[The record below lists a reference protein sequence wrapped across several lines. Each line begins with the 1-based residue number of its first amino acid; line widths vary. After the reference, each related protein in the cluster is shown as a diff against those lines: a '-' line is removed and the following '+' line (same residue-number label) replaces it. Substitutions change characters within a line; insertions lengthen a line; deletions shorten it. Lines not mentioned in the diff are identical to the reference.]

1 MKTTRLRNSLCYC
14 INFRRAANTLTKF
27 YDQAFIPLNLTATQF
42 SLLKD
47 IHFLKTCN
55 KSELAV
61 CAELDRTTIIRN
73 LNVLFEKGFI
83 EEIPSENNRNNLIQ
97 LTKIGEDIRINGL
110 VIWDQVQKKID
121 QIFGDENIITLKEI
135 FKSIKNI

>member
-1 MKTTRLRNSLCYC
+1 MP
-14 INFRRAANTLTKF
+14 I
-27 YDQAFIPLNLTATQF
+27 NLTAAQF

-55 KSELAV
+55 KSELAI

-83 EEIPSENNRNNLIQ
+83 EEIPSENNRNKLIQ
-97 LTKIGEDIRINGL
+97 LTEIGENIIIKGL
-110 VIWDQVQKKID
+110 VIWEQLQNKIKQTISGDINITTLKKICR
-121 QIFGDENIITLKEI
+121 
-135 FKSIKNI
+135 SIKNF